1 MNEYCWFPSKF
12 LSGKVTSVF
21 KKYAIIILNQP
32 LSLEYDKFLV
42 LWEKASLKI
51 CADGGANQLYMLYK
65 DNPHILPDY
74 IIGDMDSLSSF
85 VLEAYSSKGV
95 KIIEN
100 FDQNS
105 SDFGKSI
112 DLINSINL
120 SVTDVIVF
128 GTFSGR
134 VDQSL
139 ESLNQAYLASLLTP
153 PINLYLF
160 SVYNVTFLLFRG
172 INKIH
177 LDLSILG
184 PHCGLVPIGEKC
196 IVTTEGM
203 KWNMKD
209 QVMKYGGLIS
219 TSNIAIEDIIIVE
232 TNEKVL
238 FTIEIQPYVKT
249 F

>member
-1 MNEYCWFPSKF
+1 MNEYCWFPSEF
-12 LSGKVTSVF
+12 LSGKATSIF

-42 LWEKASLKI
+42 LWKKASLKI
-51 CADGGANQLYMLYK
+51 CADGGANQLHMLYK
-65 DNPHILPDY
+65 DNLDILPDF
-74 IIGDMDSLSSF
+74 IIGDMDSLSSCA
-85 VLEAYSSKGV
+85 LEAYSSKGV
-95 KIIEN
+95 KIIKN
-100 FDQNS
+100 FDKNS
-105 SDFGKSI
+105 SDFGKSM

-120 SVTDVIVF
+120 SVTDVIAL

-139 ESLNQAYLASLLTP
+139 ESINQAYLASLLTP

-160 SVYNVTFLLFRG
+160 SVYNITFLLLQG

-184 PHCGLVPIGEKC
+184 PHCGLVPIGKKC

-203 KWNMKD
+203 KWNMKN
-209 QVMKYGGLIS
+209 QVMEYGGLIS
-219 TSNIAIEDIIIVE
+219 TSNMVFENIIIVK

-238 FTIEIQPYVKT
+238 FTIEIRSHDKI